1 MPMPLRVAL
10 LSVVALLFAC
20 SSKQSPPPKC
30 IASVPPPVPALS
42 AVCAGDKCNWDVL
55 FPSGTYPLTTED
67 CRLPVVQNP
76 DSPFYPTKA
85 LMQCVEGHVWV
96 AIFLSRDGVT
106 TSAKIVQSSNEVF
119 DKSTLLE
126 ARQLIFEPMECQ
138 SERYDSVVLKV
149 WSYRVEPEFRD

>member
-1 MPMPLRVAL
+1 
-10 LSVVALLFAC
+10 
-20 SSKQSPPPKC
+20 
-30 IASVPPPVPALS
+30 
-42 AVCAGDKCNWDVL
+42 
-55 FPSGTYPLTTED
+55 
-67 CRLPVVQNP
+67 
-76 DSPFYPTKA
+76 
-85 LMQCVEGHVWV
+85 MQCIEGHVWV

-126 ARQLIFEPMECQ
+126 AHQLIFEPMECQ